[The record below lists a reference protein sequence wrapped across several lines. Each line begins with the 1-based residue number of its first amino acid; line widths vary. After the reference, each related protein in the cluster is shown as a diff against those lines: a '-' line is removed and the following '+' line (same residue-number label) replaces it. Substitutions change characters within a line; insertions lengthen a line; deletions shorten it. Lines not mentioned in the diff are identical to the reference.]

1 MSFFKLEVKRQKDLL
16 KIVEEE
22 EVKLRATDYDEISV
36 DIDIVLVK
44 VVFDFYFLEMQQRL
58 DKRMSL
64 SIIKYIFKYILD
76 LVLDFFIEGVYVF
89 LQEFSELDSLII
101 IADTFVQFNQG
112 IMKKVNFM
120 LRNISGQF
128 LEVD

>member
-76 LVLDFFIEGVYVF
+76 LVLDFFIEGVNVF
-89 LQEFSELDSLII
+89 LQEFSQLDSLII

>member
-58 DKRMSL
+58 DKCMSL

-76 LVLDFFIEGVYVF
+76 LVLDFFIEGVNVF

>member
-58 DKRMSL
+58 DKCMSL
-64 SIIKYIFKYILD
+64 LIIKYIFKYILD
-76 LVLDFFIEGVYVF
+76 LVLDFFIEGVNVF

>member
-76 LVLDFFIEGVYVF
+76 LVLDFFIEGVNVF
-89 LQEFSELDSLII
+89 LQEFSELDSSII

>member
-76 LVLDFFIEGVYVF
+76 LVLDFFIEGVNVF

>member
-76 LVLDFFIEGVYVF
+76 LVLDFFIEGVNVF

-101 IADTFVQFNQG
+101 IADIFVQFNQG

>member
-16 KIVEEE
+16 KIVEED

-76 LVLDFFIEGVYVF
+76 LVLDFFIEGVNVF

>member
-22 EVKLRATDYDEISV
+22 EVKLRAIDYDEISV

-64 SIIKYIFKYILD
+64 FIIKYIFKYILD
-76 LVLDFFIEGVYVF
+76 LVLDFFIEGVNVF
-89 LQEFSELDSLII
+89 LQEFSELDSSII

>member
-64 SIIKYIFKYILD
+64 LIIKYIFKYILD
-76 LVLDFFIEGVYVF
+76 LVLDFFIEGVNVF

>member
-64 SIIKYIFKYILD
+64 FIIKYIFKYILD
-76 LVLDFFIEGVYVF
+76 LVLDFFIEGVNVF

>member
-76 LVLDFFIEGVYVF
+76 LVLDFFIEGVNVF
-89 LQEFSELDSLII
+89 LQEFSELDSSII

-120 LRNISGQF
+120 LRNISG
-128 LEVD
+128 

>member
-22 EVKLRATDYDEISV
+22 EVKLRAMDYDEISV

-76 LVLDFFIEGVYVF
+76 LVLDFFIEGVNVF
-89 LQEFSELDSLII
+89 LQEFSELDSSII

>member
-22 EVKLRATDYDEISV
+22 EVKLRVTDYDEISV

-76 LVLDFFIEGVYVF
+76 LVLDFFIEGVNVF

-101 IADTFVQFNQG
+101 IADIFVQFNQG

>member
-64 SIIKYIFKYILD
+64 FIIKYIFKYILD
-76 LVLDFFIEGVYVF
+76 LVLDFFIEGVNVF
-89 LQEFSELDSLII
+89 LQEFSELDSSII

>member
-76 LVLDFFIEGVYVF
+76 LVLDFFIEGVNVF
-89 LQEFSELDSLII
+89 LQEFSELDSSII
-101 IADTFVQFNQG
+101 IADIFVQFNQG

>member
-76 LVLDFFIEGVYVF
+76 LVLDFFIEGVNVF

-101 IADTFVQFNQG
+101 IVDIFVQFNQG

>member
-1 MSFFKLEVKRQKDLL
+1 M
-16 KIVEEE
+16 VEEE

-76 LVLDFFIEGVYVF
+76 LVLDFFIEGVNVF
-89 LQEFSELDSLII
+89 LQEFSELDSSII
-101 IADTFVQFNQG
+101 IVDTFVQFNQG